1 MIKLLKQLFVDTF
14 ALYYITHL
22 FHWNI
27 TGSNFVSLHSL
38 FQEQYENL
46 WNAIDDIAERIRQQD
61 ELVDCTL
68 VDITEKT
75 ELSILSNSITK
86 DGKDMISV
94 LLKNN
99 QRLSEW
105 LREAIN
111 QSSKDLITQNYFI
124 DRKTYHDK
132 QIWKLES
139 LLK

>member
-111 QSSKDLITQNYFI
+111 QSSKDLATQNYFI

-132 QIWKLES
+132 QIS
-139 LLK
+139 

>member
-111 QSSKDLITQNYFI
+111 QSSKDLVTQNYFI